1 MARELG
7 AIPDKS
13 WGLKGSNLP
22 FLFCFFYLRVGEVL
36 GNVGQHE
43 IIRQVELGKI
53 SKLGV
58 VEHVIVPS

>member
-22 FLFCFFYLRVGEVL
+22 FSFFFYLRVCEVL